1 LLFGGGRVQGVVT
14 DLLQLVVSGLATG
27 AIYALLAMGFAL
39 LWQTSSAINF
49 AQGEFVMVPAF
60 IMLAAMHVAGL
71 PLWLAFIV
79 ALVAAMALLG
89 VLFKR
94 TIVDPILPQG
104 TLTLAIATIGLAVTL
119 KTAVKA
125 GYTAEAQPFPPV
137 FPTDPVRIAGV
148 GFSLFDLGIL
158 ATAGLCIAGLHVFL
172 THTLVGRQM
181 QASAQNREAARVL
194 GIDVERMT
202 LLCFAINAA
211 LATVAALL
219 VAPSYLAKFDMGET
233 LGLYAFY
240 AAIIGGFNRVMG
252 ALVGGL
258 LVGIVS
264 NLAGAYVS
272 ASYKDG
278 FVLALLIAVI
288 LFRPEGLLGRAEE
301 RKV

>member
-1 LLFGGGRVQGVVT
+1 VT
-14 DLLQLVVSGLATG
+14 DLLQLLVSGLATG

-39 LWQTSSAINF
+39 LWQTSNAINF
-49 AQGEFVMVPAF
+49 AQGEFVMLPAF
-60 IMLAAMHVAGL
+60 VMLAAMQFAGL
-71 PLWLAFIV
+71 PLWLAFAV
-79 ALVAAMALLG
+79 ALAAASVVLG
-89 VLFKR
+89 ALFKR
-94 TIVDPILPQG
+94 VVVDLILPQG
-104 TLTLAIATIGLAVTL
+104 TLTLAIATIGLAVAL

-125 GYTAEAQPFPPV
+125 GYTAEARPFPPA
-137 FPTDPVRIAGV
+137 FPTDPIHVGGV
-148 GFSLFDLGIL
+148 GFSLADIGTL
-158 ATAGLCIAGLHVFL
+158 ATAGVCVVGLHVFL
-172 THTLVGRQM
+172 TRTLAGRQM

-194 GIDVERMT
+194 GIDVDRMT
-202 LLCFAINAA
+202 LLSFVINAA

-219 VAPSYLAKFDMGET
+219 VTPAYLAKFDMGES
-233 LGLYAFY
+233 LSLYAFY

-258 LVGIVS
+258 LVGVVS

>member
-1 LLFGGGRVQGVVT
+1 VT
-14 DLLQLVVSGLATG
+14 DLLQLLVSGLATG

-39 LWQTSSAINF
+39 LWQTSNAINF
-49 AQGEFVMVPAF
+49 AQGEFVMLPAF
-60 IMLAAMHVAGL
+60 VMLAAMQFAGL
-71 PLWLAFIV
+71 PLWLAFAV
-79 ALVAAMALLG
+79 ALAAASVVLG
-89 VLFKR
+89 ALFKR
-94 TIVDPILPQG
+94 VVVDLILPQG
-104 TLTLAIATIGLAVTL
+104 TLTLAIATIGLAVAL

-125 GYTAEAQPFPPV
+125 GYTAEARPFPPA
-137 FPTDPVRIAGV
+137 FPTDPIHVGGV
-148 GFSLFDLGIL
+148 GFSLADIGTL
-158 ATAGLCIAGLHVFL
+158 ATAGVCVVGLHVFL
-172 THTLVGRQM
+172 TRTLAGRQM

-194 GIDVERMT
+194 GIDVDRMT
-202 LLCFAINAA
+202 LLSFVINAA

-219 VAPSYLAKFDMGET
+219 VTPAYLAKFDMGES

-258 LVGIVS
+258 LVGVVS

>member
-1 LLFGGGRVQGVVT
+1 VS
-14 DLLQLVVSGLATG
+14 DLLQLLVSGLATG

-39 LWQTSSAINF
+39 LWQTSNAINF
-49 AQGEFVMVPAF
+49 AQGEFVMLPAF
-60 IMLAAMHVAGL
+60 VMLAAMQFAGL
-71 PLWLAFIV
+71 PLWLAFAAALAV
-79 ALVAAMALLG
+79 ACVVLG
-89 VLFKR
+89 ALFKR
-94 TIVDPILPQG
+94 VVVDLILPQG
-104 TLTLAIATIGLAVTL
+104 TLTLAIATIGLAVAL

-125 GYTAEAQPFPPV
+125 GYTAEARPFPPA
-137 FPTDPVRIAGV
+137 FPADPIRVGGV
-148 GFSLFDLGIL
+148 GFSLADIGTL
-158 ATAGLCIAGLHVFL
+158 AAAGVCIVGLHVFL
-172 THTLVGRQM
+172 TRTLAGRQM
-181 QASAQNREAARVL
+181 QAAAQNREAARVL
-194 GIDVERMT
+194 GIDVDRMA
-202 LLCFAINAA
+202 LLSFVINAA

-219 VAPSYLAKFDMGET
+219 VTPAYLAKFDMGES

-258 LVGIVS
+258 LVGVVS